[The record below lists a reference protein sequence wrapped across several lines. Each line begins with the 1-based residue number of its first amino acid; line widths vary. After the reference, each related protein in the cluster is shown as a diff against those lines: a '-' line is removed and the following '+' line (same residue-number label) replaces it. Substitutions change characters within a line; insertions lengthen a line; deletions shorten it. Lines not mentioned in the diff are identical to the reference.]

1 MGDPISVVFPDTYV
15 SKIEEEIVALMNPHF
30 YKRYVDETYIR
41 RKKNEQDCRF
51 QKLNS
56 YHPNIKLTIGKIS
69 IEFLD
74 TEIIRRG
81 CGIEQKFCNKSKK
94 LLVNWS
100 LKILTRY
107 KRKVIT
113 GELHRAKI
121 IANDINFEVKHI
133 TKSFCQLVFLE
144 IL

>member
-56 YHPNIKLTIGKIS
+56 SHPNIKLTIGKIS

-81 CGIEQKFCNKSKK
+81 CGIEQKFAISQ
-94 LLVNWS
+94 
-100 LKILTRY
+100 
-107 KRKVIT
+107 
-113 GELHRAKI
+113 
-121 IANDINFEVKHI
+121 
-133 TKSFCQLVFLE
+133 KSF
-144 IL
+144 

>member
-1 MGDPISVVFPDTYV
+1 MRRIF
-15 SKIEEEIVALMNPHF
+15 EE
-30 YKRYVDETYIR
+30 
-41 RKKNEQDCRF
+41 KNEPDCRF

-56 YHPNIKLTIGKIS
+56 CHPNIKLTIGKIS
-69 IEFLD
+69 TESLD

-81 CGIEQKFCNKSKK
+81 CEIEQKVCNKSKK
-94 LLVNWS
+94 LSVNWS
-100 LKILTRY
+100 LKIITRN
-107 KRKVIT
+107 KGKVIT

-121 IANDINFEVKHI
+121 IANDINFEVKRI